1 MNEFEEDYEK
11 LQSPLYVL
19 PPASP
24 KKNGGV
30 ERGNKTFREEFYE
43 RSKLLADSLGSMRYD
58 LKLALIKYN
67 TYRPHWGLKRS
78 SIRSIKGLIP
88 KEYIQKSLK
97 EAA

>member
-19 PPASP
+19 PPTSP

-43 RSKLLADSLGSMRYD
+43 GSKLLAESLGSMRYE
-58 LKLALIKYN
+58 LK
-67 TYRPHWGLKRS
+67 
-78 SIRSIKGLIP
+78 
-88 KEYIQKSLK
+88 
-97 EAA
+97 